1 MSKVSK
7 VSDIYFLKDK
17 PAALDALASK
27 RRKIKKSRDVDV
39 YPTVESEAVAK
50 RVAEKAAAA
59 AASSVA
65 PGLAE
70 ELKYQDILKQERAA
84 MDDAA
89 LRARARLQL
98 APPLVPA
105 PPLAPPLAP
114 APVAP
119 APVAPAPAPAPAP
132 VPAGPAA
139 RPLTKRQIAQYKNPL
154 APKKPTDAQVQAYL
168 VSLGHVAP
176 AAPQLSP
183 AQLNAII
190 LAQGVTGAGLEFNLF
205 TAVPYRKSRPY
216 PVDHTGMDI
225 SDGKLSSVGK
235 NVKYNINTAPAGMGF
250 MTGGF
255 NELA

>member
-1 MSKVSK
+1 
-7 VSDIYFLKDK
+7 
-17 PAALDALASK
+17 
-27 RRKIKKSRDVDV
+27 
-39 YPTVESEAVAK
+39 
-50 RVAEKAAAA
+50 
-59 AASSVA
+59 
-65 PGLAE
+65 LAE
-70 ELKYQDILKQERAA
+70 ELKFQDILKQERAA

-98 APPLVPA
+98 APPIAPLVPA
-105 PPLAPPLAP
+105 PPLAPAP
-114 APVAP
+114 AVPPVGVPIAPVPVAP
-119 APVAPAPAPAPAP
+119 VPAPAP
-132 VPAGPAA
+132 GPAA
-139 RPLTKRQIAQYKNPL
+139 RPLSKRQIAQYKNPL

-176 AAPQLSP
+176 AAPQLTP

-216 PVDHTGMDI
+216 PIDHTGMDV
-225 SDGKLSSVGK
+225 SDGLLSSVGK

-250 MTGGF
+250 ATGGF